1 MRVAGCRC
9 WNTTQHTVDAEKCT
23 YLATEAEHLKR
34 VTALIEAPARP
45 NMQAS
50 RTRPSEVCYS
60 PNISQT
66 SSISHNS
73 SAGCMTPSSLPRPAQ
88 PLSSTEFACFFPTNL
103 YINLSSS
110 LSPHTHPHP
119 HLPMRTPFSA
129 IFTPSS
135 PTSHPLSTPHSAT
148 PPPPG
153 SLVGR
158 VALTDGRGEVVR
170 GNGVGACV
178 FRVFA
183 VRYSDVDLPLLL
195 CIIPCRLVYR
205 SIEVNIVT
213 PR

>member
-110 LSPHTHPHP
+110 
-119 HLPMRTPFSA
+119 PFPAYSS
-129 IFTPSS
+129 PSS
-135 PTSHPLSTPHSAT
+135 SSNANPVLSHLHALLTNFPPTFHPP
-148 PPPPG
+148 
-153 SLVGR
+153 
-158 VALTDGRGEVVR
+158 
-170 GNGVGACV
+170 
-178 FRVFA
+178 FRHTTA
-183 VRYSDVDLPLLL
+183 AR
-195 CIIPCRLVYR
+195 
-205 SIEVNIVT
+205 
-213 PR
+213 